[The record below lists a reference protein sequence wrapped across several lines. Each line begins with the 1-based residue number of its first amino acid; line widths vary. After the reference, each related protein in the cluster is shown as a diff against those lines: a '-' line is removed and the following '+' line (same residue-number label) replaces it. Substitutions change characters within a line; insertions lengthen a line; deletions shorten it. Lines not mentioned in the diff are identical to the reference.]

1 MKGQLIYGIIAGVVG
16 YYAYVMYK
24 EGKNKPKEVIA
35 DNETIT
41 NISPQNGYSALL
53 NEYDV
58 VVPSPTNLKT
68 RNTIK
73 QRNRARHK
81 TSKTA

>member
-1 MKGQLIYGIIAGVVG
+1 MKGQLIYGIVAGFVG

-24 EGKNKPKEVIA
+24 EGKNKPKEVVV
-35 DNETIT
+35 ETQTST
-41 NISPQNGYSALL
+41 NITPQNGYSALL

-58 VVPSPTNLKT
+58 IVPSPTNLKT

-73 QRNRARHK
+73 QPRRARHRK
-81 TSKTA
+81 NETA

>member
-1 MKGQLIYGIIAGVVG
+1 MKGQLIYGMIAGFVG

-24 EGKNKPKEVIA
+24 EGKNKPKEIIA
-35 DNETIT
+35 VNETIT

-58 VVPSPTNLKT
+58 IVPSSTNLKT

-73 QRNRARHK
+73 QRKRARYK